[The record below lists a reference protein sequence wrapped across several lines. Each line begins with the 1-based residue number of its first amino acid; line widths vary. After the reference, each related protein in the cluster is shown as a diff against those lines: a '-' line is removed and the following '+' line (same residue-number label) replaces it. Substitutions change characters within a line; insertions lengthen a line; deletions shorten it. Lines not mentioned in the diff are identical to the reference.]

1 MVHML
6 MFYPIATIRWP
17 FAQIYCVQ
25 PPYWIPATSLTL
37 SLFGI
42 KNSCWKS
49 RCSFRIIEFY
59 TAIPGKL
66 TVLSLTASGA
76 NLLCTYVYIFVNPG
90 ATRTSSVVI
99 FRTLCIRSVERRNP
113 LIYYPILFHIS
124 TLWWSCSSILL
135 SCLFRMSKYV
145 GISYVLYEGIIVLKI
160 YLKSW
165 VPYSR
170 QCHSPQ
176 WDIIL

>member
-1 MVHML
+1 M
-6 MFYPIATIRWP
+6 
-17 FAQIYCVQ
+17 
-25 PPYWIPATSLTL
+25 
-37 SLFGI
+37 
-42 KNSCWKS
+42 
-49 RCSFRIIEFY
+49 
-59 TAIPGKL
+59 

-165 VPYSR
+165 VPYST

-176 WDIIL
+176 WDIILLYPSTSTWRGASMCPFMTILAIGIYLNTHLST